1 MYSERSKIETEMAE
15 AHISFKD
22 AIILRG
28 LMNQIKQ
35 LQETCEK
42 TLARYKSGKLE
53 QQNSLI
59 KFLRSDHEQ
68 EYIDKDE
75 YIEYQLED
83 LDSSD
88 SDQESD
94 FVSSSNIKKDQNGS
108 NDNSN
113 FDDSESSQEEG
124 PKL

>member
-1 MYSERSKIETEMAE
+1 M
-15 AHISFKD
+15 
-22 AIILRG
+22 
-28 LMNQIKQ
+28 
-35 LQETCEK
+35 
-42 TLARYKSGKLE
+42 ARYKSGKLE

-68 EYIDKDE
+68 EYIERDE

-94 FVSSSNIKKDQNGS
+94 FVSSSGSYVKKDQNGS

-113 FDDSESSQEEG
+113 FDDSESS
-124 PKL
+124 